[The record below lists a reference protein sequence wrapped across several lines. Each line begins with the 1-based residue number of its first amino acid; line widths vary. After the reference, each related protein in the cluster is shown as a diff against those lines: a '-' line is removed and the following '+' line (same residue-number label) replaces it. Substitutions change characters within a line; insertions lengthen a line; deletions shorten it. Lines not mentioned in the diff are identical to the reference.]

1 MGIIKPI
8 MNLTAITAAPRAQ
21 AWLHAT
27 RTAHPLQIFDQVF
40 NLVNQDARVLS
51 VVSNAIGNGPFS
63 LLVGEDNFQALVT
76 IDSPVS
82 IEQNTLVVGDLAI
95 DLSQAAPWNP
105 RPQWGPLTQS
115 QFQTLKRS
123 VYDALLAASQGQNS
137 SLMFDSTGGIT
148 PFRSPFSRAAA
159 LAVEQIRKG
168 FRLADWK
175 AVLHGTADLAGL
187 GVGLTPAGDD
197 FLVGM
202 LHGLWARAAEQVGE
216 LCSAIA
222 QTAIPRTSTLSGAW
236 LEAASQG
243 EASQLWHT
251 LIKATRDGREDDIQE
266 ALVHILR
273 TGETSGEDALS
284 GFYFI
289 LNQEQLL

>member
-1 MGIIKPI
+1 
-8 MNLTAITAAPRAQ
+8 MNLTAITASPRAE
-21 AWLHAT
+21 AWLQAT
-27 RTAHPLQIFDQVF
+27 HTARPLHIFDQVI
-40 NLVNQDARVLS
+40 NLINQDARVLS
-51 VVSNAIGNGPFS
+51 VVSIGIGNGPFS

-76 IDSPVS
+76 IDSPVL
-82 IEQNTLVVGDLAI
+82 IEQNALVVGDLAI

-105 RPQWGPLTQS
+105 RPQWGALTQS

-123 VYDALLAASQGQNS
+123 VYDALLAASQVQNS
-137 SLMFDSTGGIT
+137 SQVFDSTGGIT

-175 AVLHGTADLAGL
+175 AVLQGTADLAGL

-243 EASQLWHT
+243 EAGQVWHT
-251 LIKATRDGREDDIQE
+251 LIHATHDDRTDDVKK